1 MSLVCN
7 GQLIDSCTFNIGTL
21 RILSGQVDPSKWE
34 EMSNKIA
41 EFCHGFEN
49 IRIVG
54 SGGNINK
61 LYRLTPKRERKADRI
76 MITSL
81 KKSYAQ
87 LSNLNFEQR
96 IEQFD
101 LCEDRADEI
110 VPAAELFLKV
120 TEITKAEDII
130 VPTVGLADGIIN

>member
-1 MSLVCN
+1 MFYIDVGGGSTELSLVCN

-61 LYRLTPKRERKADRI
+61 LYRLTLNANER
-76 MITSL
+76 
-81 KKSYAQ
+81 Q
-87 LSNLNFEQR
+87 
-96 IEQFD
+96 
-101 LCEDRADEI
+101 
-110 VPAAELFLKV
+110 
-120 TEITKAEDII
+120 TES
-130 VPTVGLADGIIN
+130 